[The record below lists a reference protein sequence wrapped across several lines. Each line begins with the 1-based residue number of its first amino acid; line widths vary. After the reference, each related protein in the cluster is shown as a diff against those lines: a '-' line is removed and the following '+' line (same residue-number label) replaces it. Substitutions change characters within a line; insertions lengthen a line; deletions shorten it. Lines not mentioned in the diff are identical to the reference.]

1 MKRRPFGST
10 GALRP
15 VIGEGNLNMERDDRR
30 VAIAAIRA
38 ALDVGATHVDTAEMY
53 GGGEVERLVGEA
65 IAGRRSEVF
74 LVSKVLPQNASRQ
87 GTIAACERS
96 LERLGVDYLDC
107 YLLHWP
113 GDHPLEDTLAPFD
126 ELERTGKIRSFG
138 VSNFDVGE
146 LREAIRIAGKGR
158 IAQDQVLYHLKER
171 RIEHELIPYCEKE
184 GVAVVAYSPLGSGAF
199 PSARTEGGR
208 MLSDMAQAHGAT
220 PHQVALAFLIRQEGI
235 FAIPKASTASHS
247 MENARAA
254 SLSLSPE
261 DIAAIDRAFPVGP
274 RRRGWAFL

>member
-10 GALRP
+10 GALVP
-15 VIGEGNLNMERDDRR
+15 VIGEGTWNMERDDRR

-113 GDHPLEDTLAPFD
+113 GDHPLEDTLAAFD

-274 RRRGWAFL
+274 RRRGLAFL